1 MDFGKRTPGSISMR
15 SLQGHSK
22 DLSTLEP
29 SELVSKVEMLEKDLS
44 FQKEQYERKI
54 KRKDDKIAELL
65 KEIDYHK
72 RIRAETK
79 TELVHK
85 VNEIDEL
92 EKEKN
97 QVHQSMKEADNKS
110 ENLKLMLVASK
121 NAMKKC
127 LVVFGNIKSYISML
141 KEDEKELLESVRERY
156 QKKSLDQNCSLFNSR
171 ADQDHSMDAHSFK
184 SAPVDVSNFC
194 KDIPDGSEFIP
205 SKDKEN
211 PESLFLD
218 YIMEN
223 QMKHID
229 SLGEVMEDVDDKVEI
244 LEKEVEK
251 ISKLD
256 AQRLMETPLPVN
268 FDELLYKHPN
278 EEGQKERDYQSK
290 MCKLISL
297 EIQKVSKT
305 IETIKKYILEERFSE
320 LKELILSHD
329 ANKGRLSETFT
340 PTRNDV
346 ENKENAGMYTQ
357 MKDHKKYRVLK
368 TPLHL

>member
-1 MDFGKRTPGSISMR
+1 M
-15 SLQGHSK
+15 
-22 DLSTLEP
+22 
-29 SELVSKVEMLEKDLS
+29 
-44 FQKEQYERKI
+44 
-54 KRKDDKIAELL
+54 
-65 KEIDYHK
+65 
-72 RIRAETK
+72 
-79 TELVHK
+79 
-85 VNEIDEL
+85 
-92 EKEKN
+92 
-97 QVHQSMKEADNKS
+97 
-110 ENLKLMLVASK
+110 
-121 NAMKKC
+121 
-127 LVVFGNIKSYISML
+127 VFGNIKSYISVL

-244 LEKEVEK
+244 LEKEVDK

-278 EEGQKERDYQSK
+278 EEGQ
-290 MCKLISL
+290 
-297 EIQKVSKT
+297 
-305 IETIKKYILEERFSE
+305 
-320 LKELILSHD
+320 
-329 ANKGRLSETFT
+329 
-340 PTRNDV
+340 
-346 ENKENAGMYTQ
+346 
-357 MKDHKKYRVLK
+357 
-368 TPLHL
+368 